1 MDPVAAAGAAVGA
14 WLAGRRPEV
23 AIVLGSGLG
32 RLGEELE
39 DAIRLP
45 YDRIPG
51 FPAVGVAGHAGELR
65 CGTLAGRTVLC
76 QAGRFHGYEGHPPA
90 TLALPV
96 RVGAAAGVRAVIL
109 TNAAGGLRPSLPPG
123 SLMLLADQLNL
134 TFRNPLIGPVRSGEA
149 RFPDMSAPFD
159 PRLAAIA
166 REVARH
172 EGIPLG
178 EGVYAG
184 VLGPS
189 YETPAEIRML
199 ARLGADAVGMSTVP
213 EVVAARAAGLAVLA
227 VSVVTNWAAGLSPAP
242 LDHAEVMAA
251 GAAAGERL
259 GRLVRGVVARA

>member
-1 MDPVAAAGAAVGA
+1 MDPVAAAGTAVAA
-14 WLAGRRPEV
+14 WLAGRRPDI

-32 RLGEELE
+32 GLAATLEQADRLS
-39 DAIRLP
+39 
-45 YDRIPG
+45 YDQIPG
-51 FPAVGVAGHAGELR
+51 FPAVGVQGHAGELV
-65 CGTLAGRTVLC
+65 CGRLADRTVLC
-76 QAGRFHGYEGHPPA
+76 QAGRFHGYEGHLPSV
-90 TLALPV
+90 LALPA
-96 RVGAAAGVRAVIL
+96 RVFARAGVRALLL
-109 TNAAGGLRPSLPPG
+109 TNAAGGLRPALPPG
-123 SLMLLADQLNL
+123 SLMLVADQLNL
-134 TFRNPLIGPVRSGEA
+134 TFRNPLAGPVRDGEA

-166 REVARH
+166 REVARA

-213 EVVAARAAGLAVLA
+213 EVIAARAAGLAVLA